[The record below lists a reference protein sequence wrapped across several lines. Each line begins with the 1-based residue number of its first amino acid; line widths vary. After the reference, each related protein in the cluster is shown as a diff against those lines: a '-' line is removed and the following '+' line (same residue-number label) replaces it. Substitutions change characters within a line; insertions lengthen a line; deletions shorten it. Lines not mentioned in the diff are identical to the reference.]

1 MKQIII
7 SLLTLALADICLC
20 SCGNDVAANTSL
32 EEKHKKSSITQSD
45 EKHKKAI
52 TDSINNLREKI
63 MDLTEKYEK
72 VYQELSEVK
81 MDNKKINDEKATN
94 KWYILIGGGI
104 GLLGL
109 IVSIFAFGKQ
119 GNVIID

>member
-32 EEKHKKSSITQSD
+32 EEMHKKSSITQSD

-81 MDNKKINDEKATN
+81 MDNKKINDEKQRIMVYSYWWRYWIA
-94 KWYILIGGGI
+94 WFD
-104 GLLGL
+104 
-109 IVSIFAFGKQ
+109 SINFCIWK
-119 GNVIID
+119 NREM

>member
-32 EEKHKKSSITQSD
+32 EEMHKKSSITQSD

-63 MDLTEKYEK
+63 MDLTITHYLI
-72 VYQELSEVK
+72 Y
-81 MDNKKINDEKATN
+81 NKEFQ
-94 KWYILIGGGI
+94 YYYL
-104 GLLGL
+104 
-109 IVSIFAFGKQ
+109 
-119 GNVIID
+119 